1 MSKRKQN
8 PTWVDLKRQ
17 LTGLDQAAL
26 LSLIQDLYAA
36 SKPNQIFLH
45 ARFDLGADVLEPY
58 KAIIERWVCP
68 DVMRNQGISVA
79 KAKKAIA
86 DYKKAIGSPQ
96 GMAELSVYYC
106 ECCMHFL
113 GYCGMDDEGYF
124 DALVLMF
131 ERALKAIAL
140 LEPKQQTRFLVR
152 LKRVR
157 NESHHWAWGLN
168 EDMDPLMAEYAPD
181 A

>member
-36 SKPNQIFLH
+36 SKSNQTFLH
-45 ARFDLGADVLEPY
+45 ARFDLGADVLKPY

-113 GYCGMDDEGYF
+113 GYCGMF
-124 DALVLMF
+124 MF
-131 ERALKAIAL
+131 ERALKAVAL

-181 A
+181 ASCQSKVSE